1 MSGDPLHDE
10 PSDRVT
16 RPHSGWIEHHA
27 ESREPVA
34 RGVWIR
40 LVDARSRR
48 LRLCVR
54 NPRAGGIGHGI
65 PGGAAAGCDYQDEK

>member
-1 MSGDPLHDE
+1 MGDNSLHDE
-10 PSDRVT
+10 PSDRVSN
-16 RPHSGWIEHHA
+16 PHSARIEDHA